1 MKIAYETVL
10 KSSME
15 SLWEIVGDFSKYPE
29 WNPVITSIEGETTP
43 ESILKITLKLSG
55 SLPRHT
61 QAIVTGF
68 AKPKYFSFEIQHRFG
83 AWFYHEEW
91 IFRMKERADATNLI
105 AEAYVTG
112 LGLRFRRSKIEDAF
126 RRSLFNVVDAIKERV
141 GNSQRYSGFPE
152 RSAT

>member
-83 AWFYHEEW
+83 AWFYHEECGS
-91 IFRMKERADATNLI
+91 LCH
-105 AEAYVTG
+105 
-112 LGLRFRRSKIEDAF
+112 RSRLAF
-126 RRSLFNVVDAIKERV
+126 PSFQNRGCFSPFAF
-141 GNSQRYSGFPE
+141 QRG
-152 RSAT
+152 